1 MLSKKITVLCLISA
15 ILCGGAWYLNVN
27 NGIDDISS
35 SVLDFSTF
43 DCTESSLQS
52 HASVYLKIKKRN
64 RQAIVVKRN
73 LDKEIE
79 ILKMN
84 DPKNELEKKTKD
96 SKMLSRYISR
106 NN

>member
-1 MLSKKITVLCLISA
+1 
-15 ILCGGAWYLNVN
+15 
-27 NGIDDISS
+27 
-35 SVLDFSTF
+35 
-43 DCTESSLQS
+43 
-52 HASVYLKIKKRN
+52 VYLKIKKRN